1 MVSWHG
7 LSDSFVWGLE
17 LMTDLANLRETIT
30 PKSDRINAD
39 DFIAGPETVEITAV
53 KRGDADSPVAVHIK
67 DRKPW
72 YPCKSMRRVLIT
84 AYGDNGADW
93 VGKSATLFCD
103 PAVRFGGVA
112 VGGIR
117 IAALSHIENDLAISL
132 TTTRGKRSPYT
143 VKKLE
148 ITYYDAQKFA
158 DNLSAWL
165 GLIAEGK
172 ATPEKIIARVEQ
184 SGKLTDLQKA
194 QIVNPQE
201 AAQ

>member
-1 MVSWHG
+1 
-7 LSDSFVWGLE
+7 
-17 LMTDLANLRETIT
+17 MTDLANLRETIT

-117 IAALSHIENDLAISL
+117 ISHLSHIDADLAISL

-143 VKKLE
+143 VKKLSVV
-148 ITYYDAQKFA
+148 YYDPTKFDA
-158 DNLSAWL
+158 NLPAW
-165 GLIAEGK
+165 IAAIDGGK
-172 ATPEKIIARVEQ
+172 ATADQIISKVEQ
-184 SGKLTDLQKA
+184 SGKLTDEQKQKIRTPA
-194 QIVNPQE
+194 FQSE
-201 AAQ
+201 GAAQ